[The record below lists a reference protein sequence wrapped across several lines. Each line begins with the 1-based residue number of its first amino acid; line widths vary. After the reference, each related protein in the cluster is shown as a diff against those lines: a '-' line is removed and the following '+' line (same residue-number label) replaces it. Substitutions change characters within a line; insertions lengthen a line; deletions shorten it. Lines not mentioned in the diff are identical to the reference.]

1 MSDTANAGSAARR
14 LAYGIYAWSALIIWL
29 IPALAL
35 LAVIRRQ
42 ETRRRV
48 TRWFA
53 GAFFLSIGS
62 PIRVDGA
69 SGLPEGACVVVA
81 NHASYL
87 DGMILTAALPARFT
101 FVIKH
106 EMARFPFAGF
116 LLRRIGSE
124 FVDRD
129 DGLQKNRVT
138 RRLYKAAESGD
149 ALAFFPEG
157 RFSAAP
163 GLKRFHP
170 GAFGMAWRARLPVV
184 PVVITGTRTKLPSD
198 VWLPAP
204 GPLSVSVGEPIDPDR
219 LDSANS
225 LMTAARN
232 AILARLDEPDLMED
246 GLSAGSQQP
255 DDDS

>member
-1 MSDTANAGSAARR
+1 
-14 LAYGIYAWSALIIWL
+14 
-29 IPALAL
+29 
-35 LAVIRRQ
+35 
-42 ETRRRV
+42 
-48 TRWFA
+48 
-53 GAFFLSIGS
+53 
-62 PIRVDGA
+62 
-69 SGLPEGACVVVA
+69 
-81 NHASYL
+81 
-87 DGMILTAALPARFT
+87 
-101 FVIKH
+101 
-106 EMARFPFAGF
+106 MARFPFAGF

-124 FVDRD
+124 FMDRD

-184 PVVITGTRTKLPSD
+184 PVVISGTRTKLPSD

-255 DDDS
+255 GDDS